1 MHTYHIILELNTAN
15 RKVADLMTK
24 IQRTEEENMEQNHG
38 ELLFI
43 IMLYSIP
50 LLSHTYIVNVSILRH
65 TDLMVLA
72 LEIAKMEVTDLKRK
86 IQRMEEVHTELNH
99 GELLFTIVL
108 YALPMQL
115 CI

>member
-72 LEIAKMEVTDLKRK
+72 LEMVKMEVTNLKTK
-86 IQRMEEVHTELNH
+86 IQKMEELHTELNH
-99 GELLFTIVL
+99 GELLL
-108 YALPMQL
+108 YCMQYQ
-115 CI
+115 CIFVFR